1 MTEEENIERGKRLF
15 FDFIFRWIG
24 YYLTIVFIISFA
36 FWYISSMNDTM
47 RSIFEKINLMGL
59 PEQKLSIVGSFQHYL
74 GTEFFGY
81 IFIHAIWISFIYNF
95 FVTRAGIRSGELQ
108 SKIEQQIYEDDNF
121 QNSHENES
129 SSTAKAGLVLGA
141 AALAQANKK
150 PKIPQIHGAN
160 NMRNISINRL
170 RGNNYRVSFER
181 FDGNNWS
188 PDQRDIDPS
197 ISGFSSGMSNCNIR
211 WS

>member
-15 FDFIFRWIG
+15 FDFIFRWVG
-24 YYLTIVFIISFA
+24 YYLTIVFVISFA

-47 RSIFEKINLMGL
+47 RSFFENFNLMGL
-59 PEQKLSIVGSFQHYL
+59 PEQKLSLVGSFHHYL
-74 GTEFFGY
+74 GTDFYGY
-81 IFIHAIWISFIYNF
+81 IFIHSSWISFIYSF
-95 FVTRAGIRSGELQ
+95 YVTREGIRSGEIQ
-108 SKIEQQIYEDDNF
+108 RKIEQQIHDDNNL
-121 QNSHENES
+121 QSSNEKKS

-141 AALAQANKK
+141 AALAQSNKK

-181 FDGNNWS
+181 FDGSNWS
-188 PDQRDIDPS
+188 PDQKDIDPS
-197 ISGFSSGMSNCNIR
+197 VSGFSVGMSNCNVR